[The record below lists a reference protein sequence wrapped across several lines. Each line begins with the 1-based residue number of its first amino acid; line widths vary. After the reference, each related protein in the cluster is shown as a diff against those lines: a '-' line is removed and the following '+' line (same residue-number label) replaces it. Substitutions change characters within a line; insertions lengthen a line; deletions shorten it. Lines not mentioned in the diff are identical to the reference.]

1 MMKLTRSFYQD
12 EDVTGLARAFLGKVL
27 VSHIGGVITS
37 GIITET
43 EAYAGIS
50 DKASHA
56 YGNRRT
62 ARTAPMY
69 LEGGHAYVY
78 LIYGIH
84 SLFNIVTA
92 PEGIPHAVLVRAIH
106 PLEGVGYMQERRNC
120 TQEKGLCDGPGKLT
134 KALGIH
140 FSDTGQ
146 ALNGSRIWIEDRKI
160 FPPQERII
168 TGPRIGIDYAEED
181 AGLPY
186 RFIYDHPA

>member
-1 MMKLTRSFYQD
+1 MKLTRSFYQD

-27 VSHIGGVITS
+27 VSHTGGVITS

-92 PEGIPHAVLVRAIH
+92 PEGIPHAILVRAIY
-106 PLEGVGYMQERRNC
+106 PLEGVGYMQERRNSK
-120 TQEKGLCDGPGKLT
+120 QIKGLCDGPGKLT

-146 ALNGSRIWIEDRKI
+146 SLNGSRIWIEDRKI

-168 TGPRIGIDYAEED
+168 TGPRIGIDYAGED
-181 AGLPY
+181 AYLPY
-186 RFIYDHPA
+186 RFVYNHPV